1 MDIIPRYL
9 IMVTPGDNHNKY
21 YKMTPQGS
29 TFTVEYGRVGQGR
42 QTAEY
47 PISQYEKKYKEKIK
61 KGYQDVSDLRRDLI
75 TETTPTGEAA
85 YKPTEIPSID
95 EVLDYL
101 MSVSRDAV
109 KKNYTVSAASVTQAM
124 VDEAQK
130 TLDELSAAASIEQ
143 FNEILVRLFAV
154 IPRKMGQVNSYLAK
168 TQDSFGEII
177 LREQNTLDTM
187 AGQVYVK
194 SAAPAAEDHKEIT
207 IPESMGIEIR
217 ETTDEEVRIILAAM
231 NESNGRYS
239 RSWAVTNQK
248 TQTAYD
254 QYIKDHNIEK
264 TKLLFHGSRNENWIS
279 ILSKGLM
286 IRPSNAVYTGSMFA
300 DGLYF
305 APKCQKSVGYTSL
318 QGSYWAGGSSKKAY
332 MALYETAYGNPYIV
346 YEHTSACYNFNEQF
360 MLSQTPP
367 CNCLHAKADKGM
379 LRNDEIVFY
388 NTAQC
393 TVKYLIEL
401 T

>member
-1 MDIIPRYL
+1 MDITPRYL

-29 TFTVEYGRVGQGR
+29 AFTVEYGRVGQGR

-61 KGYQDVSDLRRDLI
+61 KGYQDVSDLRQDLI

-286 IRPSNAVYTGSMFA
+286 IRPSNAVITGNAF
-300 DGLYF
+300 GNGIYF
-305 APKCQKSVGYTSL
+305 APKCQKSIGYTSL
-318 QGSYWAGGSSKKAY
+318 NGSYWAKGNSNKAY
-332 MALYETAYGNPYIV
+332 MALYETAYGNPYFL
-346 YEHTSACYNFNEQF
+346 YDYSSECNRMTEEYLLHKD
-360 MLSQTPP
+360 PP

-388 NTAQC
+388 TTKQM

-401 T
+401 E

>member
-1 MDIIPRYL
+1 MDITPRYL

-29 TFTVEYGRVGQGR
+29 TFAVEYGRVGQGR

-61 KGYQDVSDLRRDLI
+61 KGYQDVSDLRQDLI
-75 TETTPTGEAA
+75 TETTQTGETA

-130 TLDELSAAASIEQ
+130 TLDELSAARSMEQ

-154 IPRKMGQVNSYLAK
+154 IPRKMGQVSSYLAK
-168 TQDSFGEII
+168 SQDSFGEII

-194 SAAPAAEDHKEIT
+194 SAAPTEEGRKEIT

-217 ETTDEEVRIILAAM
+217 ETTPEEVRVILAAM
-231 NESNGRYS
+231 NESNGKYS
-239 RSWAVTNQK
+239 RSWAVTNRK

-254 QYIKDHNIEK
+254 QYIKDHNIK
-264 TKLLFHGSRNENWIS
+264 TTKLLFHGSRNENWIS

-286 IRPSNAVYTGSMFA
+286 IRPSNAVYTGSMFS

-318 QGSYWAGGSSKKAY
+318 QGSYWAGGSSRKAY

-346 YEHTSACYNFNEQF
+346 YEHTSACYGFNEQF
-360 MLSQTPP
+360 MLSQIPP

-388 NTAQC
+388 NPAQC
-393 TVKYLIEL
+393 TVKYLIEIQ
-401 T
+401 